1 MYARL
6 VGERKVVER
15 QTWDMLFTYEQ
26 LGGVDGVAKWVS
38 LSAELHLVIGSLMS
52 VRHSESIY
60 AENRMQNVAL
70 AAESLHRIRFPNE
83 VLPPDEHAA
92 LVARLLSAVPEGD
105 REWLEKRL
113 EYSNEPRLRKRLRDL
128 ADFAG
133 PAFADLVGNTRQW
146 SFVVAKVRNALTR
159 YQGAE
164 PRLDGLF
171 YLSESVYLLV
181 ALCLMRLA
189 GANEAL
195 LRAAA
200 ANLSRARTRRGGT
213 HACAPP
219 VHAAR

>member
-1 MYARL
+1 
-6 VGERKVVER
+6 
-15 QTWDMLFTYEQ
+15 
-26 LGGVDGVAKWVS
+26 
-38 LSAELHLVIGSLMS
+38 
-52 VRHSESIY
+52 
-60 AENRMQNVAL
+60 MQNVAL

-83 VLPPDEHAA
+83 VLPPDDHAA
-92 LVARLLSAVPEGD
+92 LVARLLLAVPEGD

-133 PAFADLVGNTRQW
+133 PAFADFVDNTRQW
-146 SFVVAKVRNALTR
+146 SFVVAKVRNALTH

-164 PRLDGLF
+164 PRLEGLF

-195 LRAAA
+195 LRAAT
-200 ANLSRARTRRGGT
+200 ANRHVQWLKDPLAE
-213 HACAPP
+213 AIE
-219 VHAAR
+219 AAR